1 MQTHLLRQWLRLA
14 VAAVAVFFA
23 ACGDS
28 DGDAAT
34 ARVESCELERS
45 SIVGGQIASG
55 EETASLRVIVEV
67 SGSGQ
72 LNYTATITSGDWLSL
87 SARDF
92 SAAGRQRQGTVDS
105 GENLLFFYYKA
116 NASAQSRIATFTI
129 AFDDGSAPYDF
140 ELTQLAPNATDN
152 PYDTPKQW
160 PELPAGKEET
170 DYIYAAHY
178 AKMNLKTVRN
188 YSLCFDK
195 KLRVAHWVAYP
206 LHASYIGSLDRSEAW
221 APDPKIPQQYQPALW
236 LGGYQNG
243 NVYNRGHQIPSK
255 DRTTVEEMN
264 KQTFY
269 ASNMT
274 PQRGQFNQN
283 MWAAL
288 EAKVRSYV
296 CPGYAL
302 RRHGMLFRQPRR
314 IDERQGRKR
323 LSGSHELLQGAVAHA
338 RRRDRQADRRLQ
350 GLGTESHRILGRQ
363 RKRTAARQATLPQR
377 GGDRERDGIYLL
389 PRRRRLGQGTEQ
401 PRTMGILT
409 AFSTSRAQSRTPSEP
424 CRDEKTKNEIQQFE
438 S

>member
-296 CPGYAL
+296 CPDTLYVVTGCYFANL
-302 RRHGMLFRQPRR
+302 
-314 IDERQGRKR
+314 DESTKDKAGNVCP
-323 LSGSHELLQGAVAHA
+323 VAHA

>member
-160 PELPAGKEET
+160 PELPAGKEEA

-255 DRTTVEEMN
+255 DRTTVE
-264 KQTFY
+264 
-269 ASNMT
+269 
-274 PQRGQFNQN
+274 
-283 MWAAL
+283 
-288 EAKVRSYV
+288 
-296 CPGYAL
+296 
-302 RRHGMLFRQPRR
+302 
-314 IDERQGRKR
+314 
-323 LSGSHELLQGAVAHA
+323 
-338 RRRDRQADRRLQ
+338 
-350 GLGTESHRILGRQ
+350 
-363 RKRTAARQATLPQR
+363 
-377 GGDRERDGIYLL
+377 
-389 PRRRRLGQGTEQ
+389 
-401 PRTMGILT
+401 
-409 AFSTSRAQSRTPSEP
+409 
-424 CRDEKTKNEIQQFE
+424 
-438 S
+438 

>member
-34 ARVESCELERS
+34 ARVEACELERS

-87 SARDF
+87 SARYF

-160 PELPAGKEET
+160 PELPA
-170 DYIYAAHY
+170 D
-178 AKMNLKTVRN
+178 
-188 YSLCFDK
+188 
-195 KLRVAHWVAYP
+195 
-206 LHASYIGSLDRSEAW
+206 
-221 APDPKIPQQYQPALW
+221 
-236 LGGYQNG
+236 
-243 NVYNRGHQIPSK
+243 
-255 DRTTVEEMN
+255 
-264 KQTFY
+264 
-269 ASNMT
+269 
-274 PQRGQFNQN
+274 
-283 MWAAL
+283 
-288 EAKVRSYV
+288 
-296 CPGYAL
+296 
-302 RRHGMLFRQPRR
+302 
-314 IDERQGRKR
+314 
-323 LSGSHELLQGAVAHA
+323 
-338 RRRDRQADRRLQ
+338 
-350 GLGTESHRILGRQ
+350 
-363 RKRTAARQATLPQR
+363 
-377 GGDRERDGIYLL
+377 
-389 PRRRRLGQGTEQ
+389 
-401 PRTMGILT
+401 
-409 AFSTSRAQSRTPSEP
+409 
-424 CRDEKTKNEIQQFE
+424 
-438 S
+438 

>member
-34 ARVESCELERS
+34 ARVEACELERS

-160 PELPAGKEET
+160 PELPAGKEEA

-296 CPGYAL
+296 CPDTLYVVTGCYFANL
-302 RRHGMLFRQPRR
+302 
-314 IDERQGRKR
+314 DESTKDKAGNV
-323 LSGSHELLQGAVAHA
+323 LSLIH
-338 RRRDRQADRRLQ
+338 
-350 GLGTESHRILGRQ
+350 I
-363 RKRTAARQATLPQR
+363 
-377 GGDRERDGIYLL
+377 
-389 PRRRRLGQGTEQ
+389 
-401 PRTMGILT
+401 
-409 AFSTSRAQSRTPSEP
+409 
-424 CRDEKTKNEIQQFE
+424 
-438 S
+438 

>member
-1 MQTHLLRQWLRLA
+1 M
-14 VAAVAVFFA
+14 
-23 ACGDS
+23 
-28 DGDAAT
+28 
-34 ARVESCELERS
+34 
-45 SIVGGQIASG
+45 
-55 EETASLRVIVEV
+55 IVEV

-116 NASAQSRIATFTI
+116 NTSAQSRIATFTI

-160 PELPAGKEET
+160 PELPAGKEEA

-296 CPGYAL
+296 CPDTLYVVTGCYFANLDESTKDKAGNVCPVPTNYFKVLL
-302 RRHGMLFRQPRR
+302 RTRDGATGKR
-314 IDERQGRKR
+314 IADCKA
-323 LSGSHELLQGAVAHA
+323 SELKAIGFWVANENG
-338 RRRDRQADRRLQ
+338 QQ
-350 GLGTESHRILGRQ
+350 LGRQ
-363 RKRTAARQATLPQR
+363 LCRSVAEIEKETGFTFFPDADASVKAQNSP
-377 GGDRERDGIYLL
+377 
-389 PRRRRLGQGTEQ
+389 EQ
-401 PRTMGILT
+401 WG
-409 AFSTSRAQSRTPSEP
+409 F
-424 CRDEKTKNEIQQFE
+424 
-438 S
+438 

>member
-178 AKMNLKTVRN
+178 AKMNLKTVRTASTRN
-188 YSLCFDK
+188 CAWRIGWPIRCTLRTSDRWIAAKHGRPIRRFHSSTSL
-195 KLRVAHWVAYP
+195 H
-206 LHASYIGSLDRSEAW
+206 SGW
-221 APDPKIPQQYQPALW
+221 AVI
-236 LGGYQNG
+236 
-243 NVYNRGHQIPSK
+243 
-255 DRTTVEEMN
+255 
-264 KQTFY
+264 
-269 ASNMT
+269 
-274 PQRGQFNQN
+274 
-283 MWAAL
+283 
-288 EAKVRSYV
+288 
-296 CPGYAL
+296 
-302 RRHGMLFRQPRR
+302 
-314 IDERQGRKR
+314 
-323 LSGSHELLQGAVAHA
+323 
-338 RRRDRQADRRLQ
+338 
-350 GLGTESHRILGRQ
+350 
-363 RKRTAARQATLPQR
+363 RTATSTIAVTRFRRKTARPS
-377 GGDRERDGIYLL
+377 
-389 PRRRRLGQGTEQ
+389 RR
-401 PRTMGILT
+401 
-409 AFSTSRAQSRTPSEP
+409 
-424 CRDEKTKNEIQQFE
+424 
-438 S
+438 

>member
-1 MQTHLLRQWLRLA
+1 
-14 VAAVAVFFA
+14 
-23 ACGDS
+23 
-28 DGDAAT
+28 
-34 ARVESCELERS
+34 
-45 SIVGGQIASG
+45 
-55 EETASLRVIVEV
+55 
-67 SGSGQ
+67 
-72 LNYTATITSGDWLSL
+72 
-87 SARDF
+87 
-92 SAAGRQRQGTVDS
+92 
-105 GENLLFFYYKA
+105 
-116 NASAQSRIATFTI
+116 
-129 AFDDGSAPYDF
+129 
-140 ELTQLAPNATDN
+140 
-152 PYDTPKQW
+152 
-160 PELPAGKEET
+160 
-170 DYIYAAHY
+170 
-178 AKMNLKTVRN
+178 MNLKTVRN

-296 CPGYAL
+296 CPDTLYVVTGCYFANL
-302 RRHGMLFRQPRR
+302 
-314 IDERQGRKR
+314 DESTKDKAGNVCPVPTNYFKV
-323 LSGSHELLQGAVAHA
+323 LLLHA
-338 RRRDRQADRRLQ
+338 RRQRPASGHRLQ

-363 RKRTAARQATLPQR
+363 RKRAAARQATLPQR

>member
-296 CPGYAL
+296 CPDTLYVVTGCYFANLDESTKDKAGNVCPVPTNYFKVLL
-302 RRHGMLFRQPRR
+302 RTRDCETGKR
-314 IDERQGRKR
+314 IADCK
-323 LSGSHELLQGAVAHA
+323 SSELKAIGFWVANENG
-338 RRRDRQADRRLQ
+338 QQ
-350 GLGTESHRILGRQ
+350 LGRQ
-363 RKRTAARQATLPQR
+363 LCRSVAEIEKETGFTFFPDADTSVKAQNSP
-377 GGDRERDGIYLL
+377 
-389 PRRRRLGQGTEQ
+389 EQ
-401 PRTMGILT
+401 WG
-409 AFSTSRAQSRTPSEP
+409 F
-424 CRDEKTKNEIQQFE
+424 
-438 S
+438 

>member
-1 MQTHLLRQWLRLA
+1 MRRQPVWSRA
-14 VAAVAVFFA
+14 NWN
-23 ACGDS
+23 G
-28 DGDAAT
+28 
-34 ARVESCELERS
+34 RRS
-45 SIVGGQIASG
+45 SAARSQA
-55 EETASLRVIVEV
+55 ARRPLSLRVIVEV

-160 PELPAGKEET
+160 PELPAGKEEA

-296 CPGYAL
+296 ARIRSTSSRDVISPTSTNRRKTRPETSVRFPTNYFKVLL
-302 RRHGMLFRQPRR
+302 RTRDGATGKRIADCKASELKAIDSGSPTKTDSSSASNFAAAWRR
-314 IDERQGRKR
+314 SRKR
-323 LSGSHELLQGAVAHA
+323 
-338 RRRDRQADRRLQ
+338 R
-350 GLGTESHRILGRQ
+350 
-363 RKRTAARQATLPQR
+363 
-377 GGDRERDGIYLL
+377 IYLL

-409 AFSTSRAQSRTPSEP
+409 AFDKPSAEPDAVRAMPGRE
-424 CRDEKTKNEIQQFE
+424 NEE
-438 S
+438 